1 MPKPLPS
8 ESVTLRMPAEVL
20 ADIDLIAEATER
32 SRSFIIVRALKTYL
46 QQEGA
51 DVLAALDER
60 PDCGGQSEIWTACLP
75 RWIGSL
81 PARSHETDQAVE
93 ERC

>member
-51 DVLAALDER
+51 DVLAALD
-60 PDCGGQSEIWTACLP
+60 GKGQIAAGQSEDMDSVLAEMDRIIA
-75 RWIGSL
+75 GKV
-81 PARSHETDQAVE
+81 A
-93 ERC
+93 